1 MLFARKLDT
10 DTKGESIFHVVKT
23 YFMEK
28 NIPLS
33 NITACA
39 TDGAASMVGRYRGF
53 IAYLKLAVPS
63 LFCIHC
69 VVHRQHLVSKKFL
82 GRLNTSINILIKAID
97 FIKSNGLQTPFP
109 STL

>member
-1 MLFARKLDT
+1 MLIPILMR
-10 DTKGESIFHVVKT
+10 ESIFDVVKT

-53 IAYLKLAVPS
+53 IAHLKLAVPS

-69 VVHRQHLVSKKFL
+69 VVHRQHLVSKKWGGG
-82 GRLNTSINILIKAID
+82 GRLSTSINILINWN
-97 FIKSNGLQTPFP
+97 FLCRFCF
-109 STL
+109 